1 MPVREPFKPISIDKK
16 LGEIYF
22 NEKCLLNG
30 FEPAPKTNPF
40 SYEAAEAVLK
50 KYQDPK
56 KAIKI
61 KLLGLADML
70 RFDKGSK
77 LGKKVPYSKV
87 MYSEVKLHKV
97 FNQSKKILVLGV
109 QGSDKLNQYLVIGFE
124 RPIKA
129 SHLNDQ
135 LSYADLAPKN
145 NLKNKIQSSDV
156 PSARDPSPVYA
167 NLATPPHSPETSH
180 QMPRD
185 SVIRQ
190 SERTQEITEIQG
202 TGLPRTRY
210 DMSEISVNLNST
222 KMSEKSIQSPTP
234 SISQK
239 RMTPQSITYTAT
251 SGAPNHSPTE
261 AINYSAYQQQ
271 ESIPLCS
278 KCCLKY
284 ENLVSTATSPLV
296 LRKTGSVGGLT
307 SVTDSIS
314 SSSSPKS
321 QSKTLNT
328 VSRSNTLSFSR
339 RSINKLH
346 NKRSNS
352 MTSTSSRHTV
362 TTDASSHYVL
372 DEERELYGHQPRAF
386 VPLNGGEEKPN
397 PINTETVVIRDFSPI
412 YMTNSRNRTQ
422 NGSRQT
428 RHRKRKSKHEHRA
441 RSMVATNNVP
451 VQEYSPIR
459 RSSTVQDYAS
469 IQQKTVTTTAAGNR
483 NDDDKPLFILAS
495 GRFRPFSEF
504 SHEHDSEQHGICSI
518 CGEEGVGDPRQVEI
532 IRTDTGKG
540 PVISDE
546 GCVYMYSA
554 TRPVEYTNG
563 NGTRQRSSRSSRHG
577 HRSVSSSRSSRERHA
592 QPSTPPIYRS
602 AVPVQEEQVN
612 LIHVKR
618 KGSVPY
624 SNGRTKSQHT
634 SHESSISS
642 KTRSESRVLVG
653 TIPVYQSTSPTDPRI
668 VEMVIPIEMSKQ
680 HNKNRRRS
688 RSSSRHSSMSGG
700 VNITRPV
707 RSATYQEIPLSSERY
722 VTYDAGSRESSGKK
736 KIYRIESSD
745 SDSSSDSDISDPR
758 CGGDIKVRPLRY

>member
-1 MPVREPFKPISIDKK
+1 MPAREPFKPISIDKK

-40 SYEAAEAVLK
+40 SYEVAEAVLK

-70 RFDKGSK
+70 KFDKGSK

-87 MYSEVKLHKV
+87 MYSEIKLHKV
-97 FNQSKKILVLGV
+97 FNQSKKILILGV
-109 QGSDKLNQYLVIGFE
+109 QGSDKLNQYLVISFE

-135 LSYADLAPKN
+135 LDYADQAPKN
-145 NLKNKIQSSDV
+145 NLKNKIQLSDI
-156 PSARDPSPVYA
+156 PSARDPSPVYY
-167 NLATPPHSPETSH
+167 NLNTPPHSPETSH
-180 QMPRD
+180 QMSQN
-185 SVIRQ
+185 SVVRQ
-190 SERTQEITEIQG
+190 SERTGEITEIQG
-202 TGLPRTRY
+202 TGLPRY
-210 DMSEISVNLNST
+210 EMSEVSVNLNSM
-222 KMSEKSIQSPTP
+222 KMSKKSIQSPTP
-234 SISQK
+234 SISQQQT
-239 RMTPQSITYTAT
+239 TPQSNTYTAP
-251 SGAPNHSPTE
+251 SGTPNHSPTE
-261 AINYSAYQQQ
+261 AIRYSAYQQQ
-271 ESIPLCS
+271 EPTPLCS
-278 KCCLKY
+278 KCRLKC

-296 LRKTGSVGGLT
+296 LRKKDSVAGLT

-314 SSSSPKS
+314 SSSSSKS

-328 VSRSNTLSFSR
+328 VSRSNTISFSR
-339 RSINKLH
+339 RSKNKLH
-346 NKRSNS
+346 SKRSNS

-372 DEERELYGHQPRAF
+372 DEERELYEHQPPAF
-386 VPLNGGEEKPN
+386 VPMNSREEKPN
-397 PINTETVVIRDFSPI
+397 PINTETVVIRDSSPI
-412 YMTNSRNRTQ
+412 NMTNSRTRTQ
-422 NGSRQT
+422 FGSRQAQY
-428 RHRKRKSKHEHRA
+428 RRRKSRHEHRA
-441 RSMVATNNVP
+441 RSMVATNNVS
-451 VQEYSPIR
+451 VQEHSPIR
-459 RSSTVQDYAS
+459 RSSTVLDYAS

-540 PVISDE
+540 PIISDE

-563 NGTRQRSSRSSRHG
+563 NGTRQRSNRSSRHG
-577 HRSVSSSRSSRERHA
+577 RRSVSSSRSSRERHT
-592 QPSTPPIYRS
+592 QPNTLPIYRS
-602 AVPVQEEQVN
+602 AVPVQEEQVS
-612 LIHVKR
+612 LVHVKR

-624 SNGRTKSQHT
+624 ANGRTKSQHT

-642 KTRSESRVLVG
+642 KTRGESRVLVG
-653 TIPVYQSTSPTDPRI
+653 TIPIYQGTSPTDPRI
-668 VEMVIPIEMSKQ
+668 AEMVIPIEMSRQ
-680 HNKNRRRS
+680 LNKNRRRS
-688 RSSSRHSSMSGG
+688 RSSSRHSPMSGG
-700 VNITRPV
+700 ENIIRPA
-707 RSATYQEIPLSSERY
+707 RSVPYQEIPLSSERY
-722 VTYDAGSRESSGKK
+722 VIYDAGRRGSSDKK

-745 SDSSSDSDISDPR
+745 SDSSSDSDISDPHR
-758 CGGDIKVRPLRY
+758 AGDIKVRPLRY

>member
-1 MPVREPFKPISIDKK
+1 MPAREPFKPISIDKK

-70 RFDKGSK
+70 KFDKGSK

-109 QGSDKLNQYLVIGFE
+109 QGSDKLNQYLVISFE

-135 LSYADLAPKN
+135 LDYADLAPKN

-156 PSARDPSPVYA
+156 PSARDPSPAYI
-167 NLATPPHSPETSH
+167 NLTTSPHSPEISH
-180 QMPRD
+180 QMSRN
-185 SVIRQ
+185 SVIREG
-190 SERTQEITEIQG
+190 ERTQEITEIQG
-202 TGLPRTRY
+202 AGLPRY
-210 DMSEISVNLNST
+210 EMSEISGNLNST
-222 KMSEKSIQSPTP
+222 KMSRKSIQSPTS

-239 RMTPQSITYTAT
+239 RMTPQSTTYTAPGET
-251 SGAPNHSPTE
+251 PNHSPTE

-271 ESIPLCS
+271 ESTPLCS
-278 KCCLKY
+278 KCRLKY

-296 LRKTGSVGGLT
+296 LRKNGSVAGLT

-314 SSSSPKS
+314 SSSSSKS

-328 VSRSNTLSFSR
+328 VSRSNTISFSR
-339 RSINKLH
+339 RSKNKLH
-346 NKRSNS
+346 SKRSNS

-372 DEERELYGHQPRAF
+372 DEERELYEHQPRVF
-386 VPLNGGEEKPN
+386 VPINDREEKPN
-397 PINTETVVIRDFSPI
+397 PINTETVVIRDSSPI
-412 YMTNSRNRTQ
+412 YTTNSRTKTQ
-422 NGSRQT
+422 FSSRQT
-428 RHRKRKSKHEHRA
+428 RHRRRKSRHEHRP
-441 RSMVATNNVP
+441 RSMVATSNVS

-459 RSSTVQDYAS
+459 RPSTVQDYAS

-518 CGEEGVGDPRQVEI
+518 CGEEGAGDPRQVEI

-540 PVISDE
+540 PIISDE

-563 NGTRQRSSRSSRHG
+563 NGTRQGSNRSSRHG
-577 HRSVSSSRSSRERHA
+577 RRSVSSSRSSRERHTQA
-592 QPSTPPIYRS
+592 NTLPIYRS
-602 AVPVQEEQVN
+602 AVPVQEEQVS

-642 KTRSESRVLVG
+642 KARGESRVLVG
-653 TIPVYQSTSPTDPRI
+653 AIPIYQSNSLTDPRI
-668 VEMVIPIEMSKQ
+668 TEMVIPIEMSRQ

-688 RSSSRHSSMSGG
+688 RSSSRHNPMSG
-700 VNITRPV
+700 
-707 RSATYQEIPLSSERY
+707 
-722 VTYDAGSRESSGKK
+722 SRGSSGKK

-745 SDSSSDSDISDPR
+745 SDSSSDSDISDPDR
-758 CGGDIKVRPLRY
+758 AVNIKCYFYFRMPNAFLNLPSNILTFYKINDYVKT